1 MSNISLL
8 KAFLILRNGPDYVIG
23 AGHRWKSG
31 LLNMT
36 IGLFLTFPI
45 LNLLY
50 VQFYRGA
57 LPPTAP
63 LIQSI
68 GVFTSVYRQP
78 SVFGGNYV
86 ANFRAS
92 DGKNHPVQLEAL
104 NSSEQLMKA
113 IASGESFYLEGFV
126 LQDGK
131 GWFWPT
137 FVTSV
142 DGRVFLSREEEM
154 ENLKKRRQ
162 PFGKLLLVQYLS
174 LVPLWI
180 ICLINALKIRRKIN
194 RVM

>member
-104 NSSEQLMKA
+104 NSSEQLMKG
-113 IASGESFYLEGFV
+113 IASGESFWSV
-126 LQDGK
+126 LNNSFCRAPALRRWDRGNAAVKHGSQNKDA
-131 GWFWPT
+131 
-137 FVTSV
+137 
-142 DGRVFLSREEEM
+142 
-154 ENLKKRRQ
+154 KK
-162 PFGKLLLVQYLS
+162 P
-174 LVPLWI
+174 
-180 ICLINALKIRRKIN
+180 
-194 RVM
+194 